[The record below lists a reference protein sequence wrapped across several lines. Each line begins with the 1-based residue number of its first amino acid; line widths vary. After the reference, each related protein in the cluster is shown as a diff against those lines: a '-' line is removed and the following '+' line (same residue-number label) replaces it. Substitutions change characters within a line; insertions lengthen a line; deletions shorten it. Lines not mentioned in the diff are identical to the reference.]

1 MIIKFL
7 SEKDTYVTNL
17 NTKEVEGIAAN
28 LGKAA
33 TLDIFKL
40 YNENKHSKSKAFFDF
55 NNETINNNSTAIFI
69 DAKGSTLT
77 LNFNNTVLYAD
88 SSFNG
93 DETVYTIGISD
104 KNNEDY
110 PQIIADTINN
120 LVTQDKIRIDAFYN
134 NKTLVLIQKDKGELG
149 DTTFNI
155 TDVSNVITAKV
166 ENNNKFARIDW
177 SALLIKFKVSDLKD
191 IWAANGLTGAFSDY
205 KAELVL
211 KDVSTGLSKP
221 KGYSLSCYTLK
232 KSFLEGLGKDTVSF
246 SDSDTANFTNLNETD
261 TWAIPGFVSKATDV
275 VEAQLDDIDIVSGE
289 EDIKLDITTYT
300 DSVITDNDFNDFGV
314 LITLSDEYLYDT
326 KSYFVKRLGS
336 RHLLNKRLAPS
347 LNVIV
352 NDSQY
357 NIDHSDFENS
367 EYKISDATFDFYL
380 VNDKNNINKSFVFPS
395 GYDQISHKVVDS
407 DGDDVIATQVAD
419 NVTNFLGDNI
429 AGIKIKSIDIAGTAF
444 LSPENFEAS
453 QSSGKLSLK
462 SQWYYTDSND
472 VLGDLLITSKDIDV
486 IYQDK
491 DSKNNLENLY
501 VTIKFDKDLTAN
513 NTDYKMSVYLID
525 LKEKVTASRKP
536 YDLVTKNIGNL
547 FYKIIDKDTGRV
559 LVDLDDNSGNNG
571 TKLKYNG
578 KNYIANVFISEL
590 FANRTL
596 NIELHYSDILGNNK
610 ILKNNNV
617 SFKVG

>member
-7 SEKDTYVTNL
+7 AEKDTYVTNL
-17 NTKEVEGIAAN
+17 NTKEVEGIEAN

-55 NNETINNNSTAIFI
+55 NNETINNDSDAVFI
-69 DAKGSTLT
+69 DAKGTTLT

-93 DETVYTIGISD
+93 DETIYTIGISD

-110 PQIIADTINN
+110 PQVISDTIND
-120 LVTQDKIRIDAFYN
+120 LASQDKIRIDAFYN
-134 NKTLVLIQKDKGELG
+134 NKTLVMIQKDKGELG

-155 TDVSNVITAKV
+155 ADLSNVITSKV
-166 ENNNKFARIDW
+166 NNNNKFARIDW
-177 SALLIKFKVSDLKD
+177 SALLIKFKTEDLKN
-191 IWAANGLTGAFSDY
+191 IWAVNGLTGAFSDY
-205 KAELVL
+205 KAELIL

-221 KGYSLSCYTLK
+221 RNYSLSCYTLK
-232 KSFLEGLGKDTVSF
+232 KTFLEGLGKDTVSF
-246 SDSDTANFTNLNETD
+246 SDSDTANFTNLNDTD
-261 TWAIPGFVSKATDV
+261 TWAIPGFVSKITDV
-275 VEAQLDDIDIVSGE
+275 VETQLDDINIVNGE

-300 DSVITDNDFNDFGV
+300 DSVITDNDFDDFGV

-336 RHLLNKRLAPS
+336 RHLLNKRLVPS

-367 EYKISDATFDFYL
+367 EYKIADSTFDFYL
-380 VNDKNNINKSFVFPS
+380 VNDKNNINKSFVFPT

-407 DGDDVIATQVAD
+407 DGDDVITIQVSD
-419 NVTNFLGDNI
+419 NVTNFVGDNI
-429 AGIKIKSIDIAGTAF
+429 SGVKIKSIDIAGTGF
-444 LSPENFEAS
+444 LNPANFEAS
-453 QSSGKLSLK
+453 QTTGKVSFK
-462 SQWYYTDSND
+462 SQWYYTDSNG
-472 VLGDLLITSKDIDV
+472 VLDDILITSKDIDV

-501 VTIKFDKDLTAN
+501 VSIKFDKDLTAN

-547 FYKIIDKDTGRV
+547 FYKIIDKDSGKI
-559 LVDLDDNSGNNG
+559 LVDIDDNSGKNG

>member
-7 SEKDTYVTNL
+7 AEKDTYVTNL
-17 NTKEVEGIAAN
+17 NTKEVEGIEAN

-55 NNETINNNSTAIFI
+55 NNETINNNSDAVFI
-69 DAKGSTLT
+69 DAKGTTLT

-93 DETVYTIGISD
+93 DETIYTIGISD

-110 PQIIADTINN
+110 PQIISDTIND
-120 LVTQDKIRIDAFYN
+120 LSLQDKIRIDAFYN
-134 NKTLVLIQKDKGELG
+134 NKTLVMIQKDKGESG
-149 DTTFNI
+149 DTEFNI
-155 TDVSNVITAKV
+155 TDLSNVITSKV
-166 ENNNKFARIDW
+166 NNNNKFARIDW
-177 SALLIKFKVSDLKD
+177 SALLIKFKTTDLKN
-191 IWAANGLTGAFSDY
+191 IWAVNGLTGAFSDY
-205 KAELVL
+205 KAELIL

-221 KGYSLSCYTLK
+221 RNYSLSCYTLK
-232 KSFLEGLGKDTVSF
+232 KTFLEGLGKDTVSF
-246 SDSDTANFTNLNETD
+246 SDSDTANFTNLNNTD
-261 TWAIPGFVSKATDV
+261 TWAIPGFVSKITDV
-275 VEAQLDDIDIVSGE
+275 VETQLDEINIVKGE

-300 DSVITDNDFNDFGV
+300 DGVITDNNFDDFGI

-336 RHLLNKRLAPS
+336 RHLLNKRLVPS

-367 EYKISDATFDFYL
+367 EYKIAESTFDFYL
-380 VNDKNNINKSFVFPS
+380 VNDKNNINKTFVFPT
-395 GYDQISHKVVDS
+395 GYNQISHKIVDS
-407 DGDDVIATQVAD
+407 DGDDVISIQVSD
-419 NVTNFLGDNI
+419 SVTNFVGDNI
-429 AGIKIKSIDIAGTAF
+429 EGVKIKSIDIAGTKF
-444 LSPENFEAS
+444 LNPVNFEAS
-453 QSSGKLSLK
+453 QATGKVSFK
-462 SQWYYTDSND
+462 SQWYYTDSNG
-472 VLGDLLITSKDIDV
+472 VLDNILITSKDIDV

-547 FYKIIDKDTGRV
+547 FYKIIDKDSGKI
-559 LVDLDDNSGNNG
+559 LVDIDDNSGKNG